1 MKYAL
6 MTLALA
12 LGLVGCG
19 GGSSNA
25 STTEGQTTETSGDQT
40 ASATVV
46 PNTQAQIGDTTTC
59 PISGETFVVSES
71 SPSAEY
77 NGATYHFCCP
87 GCRER
92 FLANPEQYLNAQ
104 PAAPAEGEAAPAT

>member
-6 MTLALA
+6 MTLVLA

-19 GGSSNA
+19 GGSS
-25 STTEGQTTETSGDQT
+25 STTASEQTQSTGGETA
-40 ASATVV
+40 ASATIV

-92 FLANPEQYLNAQ
+92 FLANPEQYLQAQ
-104 PAAPAEGEAAPAT
+104 PGAGTSEEAAPAT